1 MKFHKLYI
9 FLFFFSINIQNDIIY
24 KTKKYVYNE
33 INIYYN
39 MLSKYIIYN
48 SDMIKGD
55 KIIAS
60 IINIYKYCILLFSLI
75 EIKSIQYE

>member
-33 INIYYN
+33 INIYY
-39 MLSKYIIYN
+39 MLSKYVIYN